1 MDQELM
7 GKALEDIRK
16 RIQENINL
24 TKTTDEMLEG
34 QVREEVERYFN
45 GKFVSIKDKAL
56 LGNQIFS
63 AIRGFGLLDTIIN
76 DDTVTEVMINGPGE
90 IFIEKSGKLGRLED
104 QFESEEKL
112 QDIIQRIVALAC
124 REVNQAN
131 PIVDTRLPD
140 GSRVNVVLPPISL
153 KGPIVTIRKF
163 SKEPM
168 TVEKLIQYGS
178 LTPQIAQ
185 VLQLFVR
192 AKYNIFICGG
202 TGSGKTT
209 FLNAISNFIPRDE
222 RVITIE
228 DSAELQIANVD
239 NLVRLETRN
248 ANTAGV
254 GAVTMQ
260 EGGYASKS
268 TIQFLNNWFDY
279 TVGKGIRGKGREQL
293 MDYLQG
299 EIEQCIQKQNRLV
312 YEYAR
317 EKKIRTGTTLTL
329 LAMAEGKYIT
339 AQVGDSRAYCL
350 GRGLRQ
356 LTEDQSVVAREVKA
370 GRLSKEEAK
379 HDKRRNLILQCI
391 GDSENLQ
398 VAYGRG
404 RAEAGEVFFLCSD
417 GFVHELEDHE
427 IKELLNPSLLVSRSA
442 IKKSLIEAVS
452 LVKSRG
458 ERDNITVVLVKAH

>member
-1 MDQELM
+1 MREKTIQI
-7 GKALEDIRK
+7 EDGTG
-16 RIQENINL
+16 E
-24 TKTTDEMLEG
+24 
-34 QVREEVERYFN
+34 
-45 GKFVSIKDKAL
+45 A
-56 LGNQIFS
+56 
-63 AIRGFGLLDTIIN
+63 
-76 DDTVTEVMINGPGE
+76 GPCP
-90 IFIEKSGKLGRLED
+90 KSGMHFL
-104 QFESEEKL
+104 SEMHS
-112 QDIIQRIVALAC
+112 DIGIC
-124 REVNQAN
+124 RQVNQDACCVRMMD
-131 PIVDTRLPD
+131 IE
-140 GSRVNVVLPPISL
+140 GSCLVLAA
-153 KGPIVTIRKF
+153 V
-163 SKEPM
+163 
-168 TVEKLIQYGS
+168 
-178 LTPQIAQ
+178 
-185 VLQLFVR
+185 
-192 AKYNIFICGG
+192 C
-202 TGSGKTT
+202 
-209 FLNAISNFIPRDE
+209 D
-222 RVITIE
+222 
-228 DSAELQIANVD
+228 
-239 NLVRLETRN
+239 
-248 ANTAGV
+248 GV
-254 GAVTMQ
+254 GGMQ